1 MSVKDPNPLNRPDV
15 WSLSASGTVVDA
27 SSYWAQEGEGYV
39 SRQIVNTAGD
49 PLTGLKRRQG
59 EITMTVKGNRAASP
73 FSLATSFINRTNSSA
88 WANGA
93 QRTWLCT
100 SVSAQQQ
107 SELVGTEILDFWSV
121 SFAFAYRPETWDV
134 QAANVGLNELYD
146 IINGNVIVGTG
157 KRRITIQDANGNDI
171 PTPKPLPLDSAGAYK
186 GVGSVADMLS
196 FQVYQTADFQSQFGD
211 PPT

>member
-15 WSLSASGTVVDA
+15 WSLSASSTVVDA
-27 SSYWAQEGEGYV
+27 SSYWAQEDQIHV

-59 EITMTVKGNRAASP
+59 EISMTVKGNRAASP
-73 FSLATSFINRTNSSA
+73 FSLAASFINRTNSVP
-88 WANGA
+88 WANGEA
-93 QRTWLCT
+93 RTWLCT

-134 QAANVGLNELYD
+134 QAANVGLNELYN
-146 IINGNVIVGTG
+146 IIDGNVIVGTG
-157 KRRITIQDANGNDI
+157 KRRITIQDANGNDL

-196 FQVYQTADFQSQFGD
+196 FQVYKTADFQSQFGD

>member
-1 MSVKDPNPLNRPDV
+1 
-15 WSLSASGTVVDA
+15 VVDA
-27 SSYWAQEGEGYV
+27 SSYWAQEDQIHV

-59 EITMTVKGNRAASP
+59 EISMTVKGNRAASP
-73 FSLATSFINRTNSSA
+73 FSLAASFINRTNSVP
-88 WANGA
+88 WANGEA
-93 QRTWLCT
+93 RTWLCT

-107 SELVGTEILDFWSV
+107 SELAGTEILDFWSV

-134 QAANVGLNELYD
+134 QAANVGLNELF
-146 IINGNVIVGTG
+146 GTS

-171 PTPKPLPLDSAGAYK
+171 PTPRPLPLDSAGAYK
-186 GVGSVADMLS
+186 GVSSVADMLS
-196 FQVYQTADFQSQFGD
+196 FQVYKTADFLSQFGD